1 MPEKAREA
9 AVDKLNAVYPPG
21 PLRIGDNG
29 LMSGGQAATPIVGA
43 GPGTSQIVA
52 TPLMKTD
59 DISTRH
65 AGDINLGSGALTSE
79 SENDEEG
86 DEEDFALGIGMLSLG
101 GGEEPVYV
109 GPSSG
114 VNWARVCAT

>member
-9 AVDKLNAVYPPG
+9 AVDRLNAVYPPG
-21 PLRIGDNG
+21 PLRIGTNG
-29 LMSGGQAATPIVGA
+29 LMSGGQAATPNVGA
-43 GPGTSQIVA
+43 GPGPSQVVS
-52 TPLMKTD
+52 TPFMKIDEINTL
-59 DISTRH
+59 H
-65 AGDINLGSGALTSE
+65 AGDISSGSGAPTSE
-79 SENDEEG
+79 SENDDEG
-86 DEEDFALGIGMLSLG
+86 DEDDFALGMGMLSLG